1 MTVLEEVR
9 VPQESVND
17 EFARVVAL
25 HVESR
30 DPVEVGTRLVDVET
44 SKTVLEIESTM
55 VGFADVF
62 VAIGDDVP
70 IGAVLLRIVDQL
82 DDVSTTEVPEAAEV
96 SSDLEEGE
104 SPARF
109 SPNASTLIEK
119 LGMSKERF
127 SGLDLV
133 TENDVR
139 MMAGTLDE
147 SPHAGPSSELIPSSG
162 RKLPTVEYKTKRLSP
177 AKRSEIRILSNSV
190 SDGLTSSIHVFVN
203 WEGGSQSSGQGIGV
217 LDGSV
222 LPIVILLVSRLLR
235 KYPLLNG
242 FYIEDAI
249 AEYEKV
255 NVGIAIDVDD
265 GLKVVTLR
273 NTDKMVLPDIETEL
287 VMLIDR
293 YLQKDLTVSDLTE
306 STFTI
311 TDMSSLGVDLF
322 VPVINM
328 NQSAILGISDI
339 DSKLERF
346 GLSVVFDHRV
356 TEGKM
361 VASFLTELKSQLE
374 LYLNDQNNNSEDS
387 AATEPICDSCLMTIQ
402 EDRNLGGLG
411 LVRLVT
417 EAGVERCI
425 CRNCLLGF

>member
-9 VPQESVND
+9 VPQESAND

-30 DPVEVGTRLVDVET
+30 ALVEVGTRLVDVET
-44 SKTVLEIESTM
+44 SKTVLEIESTTA
-55 VGFADVF
+55 GFADVF
-62 VAIGDDVP
+62 VSIGDDVP
-70 IGAVLLRIVDQL
+70 IGEVLLRIVDQL
-82 DDVSTTEVPEAAEV
+82 DDVSATEAPEPAEV
-96 SSDLEEGE
+96 ASDLEEGQ

-119 LGMSKERF
+119 LGISKDRF

-133 TENDVR
+133 TEKDVR

-147 SPHAGPSSELIPSSG
+147 SQLARPSSELIPSS
-162 RKLPTVEYKTKRLSP
+162 RQQLPTIEYKTKPLSP
-177 AKRSEIRILSNSV
+177 GKRSEIRILRNGL
-190 SDGLTSSIHVFVN
+190 SDGLTSTIHVFVD
-203 WEGGSQSSGQGIGV
+203 WEGASQSSGRGITA

-222 LPIVILLVSRLLR
+222 LPIIIFEVSKLLR
-235 KYPLLNG
+235 TYPLLNG
-242 FYIEDAI
+242 FYLEGAI
-249 AEYEKV
+249 AEYSNV
-255 NVGIAIDVDD
+255 NIGIAIDVDD

-273 NTDKMVLPDIETEL
+273 DSDKKIISDIEKEL
-287 VMLIDR
+287 IMLIDK
-293 YLQKDLTVSDLTE
+293 YLEKDLSVSDLTE

-328 NQSAILGISDI
+328 HQSAILGISAI
-339 DSKLERF
+339 DTKLERF

-356 TEGKM
+356 TEGKL
-361 VASFLTELKSQLE
+361 VAAFLTELKFQLE
-374 LYLNDQNNNSEDS
+374 VYLNHQNEIIENS
-387 AATEPICDSCLMTIQ
+387 ATTEPVCDSCLMTIQ
-402 EDRNLGGLG
+402 EDRNLGGVG
-411 LVRLVT
+411 LVRLVAET
-417 EAGVERCI
+417 GIERFV